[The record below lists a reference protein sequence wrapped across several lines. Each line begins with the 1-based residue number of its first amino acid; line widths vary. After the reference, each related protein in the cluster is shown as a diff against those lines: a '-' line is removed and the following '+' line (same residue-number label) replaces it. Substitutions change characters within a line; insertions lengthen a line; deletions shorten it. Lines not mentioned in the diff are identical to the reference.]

1 MLIYKIYKDKDA
13 YYADIAEASKKGG
26 NVNILNKDT
35 TCLENAVNDHGVV
48 DIDYLCSFLRSV
60 TARWNEKQDAVI
72 IIARPIIDEKKNAA
86 FNMVIRMT
94 SGKDALAII
103 NASEKNGPL
112 TEEEIRIY
120 TMQYTKKPLL
130 QRLFD
135 K

>member
-1 MLIYKIYKDKDA
+1 MLIYKIYKDKDV
-13 YYADIAEASKKGG
+13 YYADIAEANKKGG
-26 NVNILNKDT
+26 KVNILNKDT
-35 TCLENAVNDHGVV
+35 TCLENTVNDHGVV

-72 IIARPIIDEKKNAA
+72 IIARPMIDEKKNAA